1 MDMRHSDRSIARE
14 TAIQPIWVRAAEL
27 ARRALPDQRHPA
39 TEEATTLRGA
49 ECECPEFCLLDHSN

>member
-39 TEEATTLRGA
+39 TEEATTVRGA
-49 ECECPEFCLLDHSN
+49 ECECPE